1 MAKIYDDQQ
10 TDNDQLR
17 KITGI
22 DKDTE
27 NKIDK
32 KAIKKSKS
40 DVDAD
45 INQLEDSFSQPAIS
59 DSERNTVGNEDGFYT
74 GSPKSAGTKSSFFQ
88 KIGLKIKENPKKS
101 AGIGAGAGLL
111 ASLGFVGIISL
122 GPLQFIQFAQMIQ
135 NFHFSSME
143 TNSSKRIRNLINYS
157 KWAAGKG
164 GLENTRLGAIE
175 AYRAKKID
183 NKLAKSGLT
192 STFDNSG
199 KFTGLEIDQKNMPD
213 SLKKELKD
221 VKNADER
228 AKIFAKHYEVDPS
241 SIKVGQPVKI
251 EVSGT
256 KNSRKLY
263 AKALEISPEYN
274 KVTSAYAKRIL
285 IKRANITYNPVT
297 RVKEDSKTKL
307 ANKYDQWREDR
318 RARLKGE
325 APEIDT
331 SRKTKTPDEKASE
344 KEKASTEKVNEWNAE
359 TETAAED
366 IKSGKKIDLKGL
378 MSKSA
383 GPMVVIGLLCTARD
397 VSGEVADQQI
407 DNKIIPMMQASAEVV
422 SVGSKIMAG
431 NDVDASTLGELN
443 KSLNTKGS
451 SWSSSTS
458 IQNELG
464 NDTTGRTLESHP
476 ELNPDEKSAAQ
487 NLDSVFN
494 ELPEPLNTGVSS
506 VCGIYNYAGSLF
518 DSVLNIATGG
528 IAGKLQEATIGKISS
543 AIFGFLSG
551 EPIDLTEEQ
560 YAGEAFGEATNV
572 GGRVLANE
580 SAMSMG
586 GEVLSQQESASNK
599 QYLASLEKKSI
610 KERYFDIYNPT
621 STVGR
626 VAMDTYSGNN
636 TEKLSKIPNLI
647 SRNISSIINTNASAE
662 GDSNNSTYYNIP
674 EVGFE
679 ITKLEKDIYEN
690 PYANALTVK
699 DAVTKD
705 PGLLELFTECTG
717 VNVDENLNFDNKS
730 VDEGVVAMYLKADYP
745 SKCKEDNN
753 EMLYRL
759 RVLALDTTLLESLS
773 CLEFDDIESCEEIN
787 PTAPDANTSD
797 GGAFI
802 MGDYAWPVSIF
813 KKDID
818 SGYPWPCP
826 GNCHHDGSPAFD
838 LSDKK
843 TVGGGDDSAAVG
855 QTVYAITD
863 GYMWNTKIYN
873 GIEGCYG
880 FHIKGTDGYDYYY
893 AHLSNPIT
901 KNTDRVK
908 VKKGD
913 KVAEIGRRACT
924 GNGSYPHLHI
934 DQSKEYY
941 HAVGSRTDNLVKI
954 LNDLYKQLPDEAPT
968 TTEEGD
974 GVATGDFAWPLAGSP
989 KDIGT
994 DAGPRVHPILGYL
1007 KCHAGADV
1015 GAQSG
1020 DKIKAADGGKVKFAG
1035 WSDGYGNYVEIKHSD
1050 GVETHYGHMVNKPA
1064 VKTGQN
1070 ISKGQLIGN
1079 VGSTGLSTG
1088 PHLHFEVVK
1097 DGKYLEVG
1105 PWYSGKVVEAKAPC
1119 NQ

>member
-32 KAIKKSKS
+32 KAVDKSKS

-74 GSPKSAGTKSSFFQ
+74 GSPKNTVNKSGFFQ

-101 AGIGAGAGLL
+101 AGIGAGAGFL

-143 TNSSKRIRNLINYS
+143 TNSSSRIRNLIIYS
-157 KWAAGKG
+157 KWAGGKG
-164 GLENTRLGAIE
+164 GLENTRLGAVE
-175 AYRAKKID
+175 AFRAKKID

-213 SLKKELKD
+213 SLKKELKG

-228 AKIFAKHYEVDPS
+228 AKIFAKYYEVDPS

-331 SRKTKTPDEKASE
+331 SRKTKTPDENVDQ
-344 KEKASTEKVNEWNAE
+344 KEKDATNKVNDWNAE
-359 TETAAED
+359 TETTAED
-366 IKSGKKIDLKGL
+366 IKSGKKIDLTKLAKGGG
-378 MSKSA
+378 A
-383 GPMVVIGLLCTARD
+383 MVVVGLLCTAKD
-397 VSGEVADQQI
+397 VSGQVADQQI

-443 KSLNTKGS
+443 KSLNTRGS

-464 NDTTGRTLESHP
+464 NNTSGRTLESHP

-487 NLDSVFN
+487 NLDSIFN
-494 ELPEPLNTGVSS
+494 ELPEPLNTGVDS
-506 VCGIYNYAGSLF
+506 VCGIYNFAGSLF
-518 DSVLNIATGG
+518 DSLINGVTFGL
-528 IAGKLQEATIGKISS
+528 AGKLQEATIGKISS

-551 EPIDLTEEQ
+551 EPVDLTAEQ

-626 VAMDTYSGNN
+626 VAMDTYSGSN
-636 TEKLSKIPNLI
+636 TEKLSKIPSLI
-647 SRNISSIINTNASAE
+647 SRNISSIFNKNASAE
-662 GDSNNSTYYNIP
+662 GDVSNSTYYNIP

-679 ITKLEKDIYEN
+679 IKKLEKDIYEN

-699 DAVTKD
+699 DAATKD

-717 VNVDENLNFDNKS
+717 VNVDENLNFDTKS
-730 VDEGVVAMYLKADYP
+730 VDEGVVAMYLKSDYP
-745 SKCKEDNN
+745 DKCKDDNN

-813 KKDID
+813 KKDVD

-880 FHIKGTDGYDYYY
+880 FHIKGTDGFDYYY

-954 LNDLYKQLPDEAPT
+954 INDLYKQLPDEAPT

-974 GVATGDFAWPLAGSP
+974 GVATGDFAWPLPGSP
-989 KDIGT
+989 SDIGT
-994 DAGPRVHPILGYL
+994 DSGDRLHPID
-1007 KCHAGADV
+1007 KEWRCHEGADIGV
-1015 GAQSG
+1015 GAG
-1020 DKIKAADGGKVKFAG
+1020 TKIKAADGGKVTMAG
-1035 WSDGYGNYVEIKHSD
+1035 DNGGYGFFVSINHGD
-1050 GVETHYGHMVNKPA
+1050 GLVTEYAHMLEQPE
-1064 VKTGQN
+1064 VKKGQN
-1070 ISKGQLIGN
+1070 VSKGQLLGK

-1088 PHLHFEVVK
+1088 PHLHFNVILDDHIMKVK
-1097 DGKYLEVG
+1097 
-1105 PWYSGKVVEAKAPC
+1105 PWYNGQKVKAGGLC
-1119 NQ
+1119 R